1 MEVRNPAGT
10 LLWESET
17 RDVGANKMSL
27 ENNGDLAIYAVGR
40 VAPVWNTKT
49 RGNPAA
55 FVAFQMDGNMVLY
68 SADRR
73 PFWATA
79 TNDK

>member
-1 MEVRNPAGT
+1 
-10 LLWESET
+10 
-17 RDVGANKMSL
+17 MSL

-73 PFWATA
+73 PLWATA